1 MNNSF
6 KRIFLIFWRV
16 IRRLYCVAPV
26 LLPLIILIGTGL
38 RGLDFGT
45 HWDEKYYQIRPVRT
59 MLTTGILLPQYYGYP
74 SFNYWV
80 NAAGLLPDAVAALKE
95 KKGTE
100 EQLLDALDSSA
111 YHIRLRAIYLV
122 ITSLSV
128 LWVYLLVLTWRQS
141 WIEALL
147 AALFLGMSWE
157 VAYHIRWV
165 ATDGMLMQ
173 FGALTILLTMVAQ
186 MKTETR
192 WWHYLAAAAAALGF
206 GTKYPGGLLIVP
218 VLLSVYL
225 LWDKR
230 SYRSLAST
238 WVKSVFIFVGVYL
251 VTTPATILQPVEFLK
266 GIVYEINHY
275 STGHAGHTVSSG
287 LQHGWRMLVYFSSIL
302 FSHYAPIAWFC
313 FLLVVVGGYALV
325 KESFKAAMLF
335 LCFPVLYLLYFC
347 TQRAMVA
354 RNLLVVVPFLAILAA
369 RGAMFLW
376 GKLKFKSKVL
386 SLGNFRFTVL
396 QSVFAAFIV
405 TVFAVNAVW
414 LVYAAE
420 TIADRRTDRFVR
432 ETAAYISTNGSHR
445 FFLSPRVQARLTKIE
460 KTPFANVTDDP
471 SQADRVILYS
481 SEGQRRWQDWQANNF
496 WLTETWFGPY
506 EMNFNVYPNWWGDE
520 RIVVMTM
527 KEAKRNE
534 ILIVK

>member
-1 MNNSF
+1 MGDSF
-6 KRIFLIFWRV
+6 KRIFLIFGRV

-26 LLPLIILIGTGL
+26 LLPLIILVGTGL

-74 SFNYWV
+74 SFDYWI

-95 KKGTE
+95 KKGRE

-111 YHIRLRAIYLV
+111 YHIRLRAIYL
-122 ITSLSV
+122 IIASLSV
-128 LWVYLLVLTWRQS
+128 LWAYLLVLIWRQS

-147 AALFLGMSWE
+147 AALFLGLSWE

-173 FGALTILLTMVAQ
+173 FGALTILLTMVSQ
-186 MKTETR
+186 MKPETN
-192 WWHYLAAAAAALGF
+192 WWRYLAAAAAALGF

-218 VLLSVYL
+218 VLFGGYL
-225 LWDKR
+225 LWDKK
-230 SYRSLAST
+230 SYRSLVSS
-238 WVKSVFIFVGVYL
+238 WVKTVFIFAGIYL
-251 VTTPATILQPVEFLK
+251 LTTPATILQPVEFLK
-266 GIVYEINHY
+266 GLAYEINHY
-275 STGHAGHTVSSG
+275 STGHAGHTTSSG
-287 LQHGWRMLVYFSSIL
+287 LPHGWRMLVYFSSIL

-313 FLLVVVGGYALV
+313 FLLVVVGSYALV
-325 KESFKAAMLF
+325 KESFKSASLF

-369 RGAMFLW
+369 RGAMFVW
-376 GKLKFKSKVL
+376 EKLKFKSKAPAI
-386 SLGNFRFTVL
+386 GIFRFTAP
-396 QSVFAAFIV
+396 QFVFAAFVV
-405 TVFAVNAVW
+405 TVFAINTSW

-420 TIADRRTDRFVR
+420 TIASRRTDRFVR
-432 ETAAYISTNGSHR
+432 ETAAYISANESHR
-445 FFLSPRVQARLTKIE
+445 FLLSPRVQAHLTNIE
-460 KTPFANVTDDP
+460 KTPFANVTNDS
-471 SQADRVILYS
+471 SQANRVILYS

-496 WLTETWFGPY
+496 WLTITWFGPY
-506 EMNFNVYPNWWGDE
+506 ETNFNVYPNWWGDE
-520 RIVVMTM
+520 RIIVMTM
-527 KEAKRNE
+527 EEAKQNE